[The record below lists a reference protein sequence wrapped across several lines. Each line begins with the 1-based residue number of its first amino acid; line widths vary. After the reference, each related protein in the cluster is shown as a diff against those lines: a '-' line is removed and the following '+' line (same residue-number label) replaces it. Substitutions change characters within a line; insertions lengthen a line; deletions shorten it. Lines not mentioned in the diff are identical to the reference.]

1 MESSRFLRPEE
12 VETLLNLSL
21 SSDSRWRILIATRDN
36 DFCTSVADLFS
47 DDEQVW
53 IDRVTTGCDALISCT
68 RHTPDLLVLDSELT
82 DMHSRFLIEA
92 IRRDKELASLRILC
106 RLNSDIFPNQTEG
119 LANDFI
125 QGEEDLEKVYLS
137 RKLHTLLY
145 ATHSQPETTYRGP
158 CERRWPRARLRMSA
172 RIGMCRPDG
181 LGPEATG
188 EAMLE
193 NISFGGAYLSGIKL
207 ERASVIPGAS
217 RLMLNINQPD
227 LPDFSADSV
236 MLRYRPNGSAG
247 VQFLNVSKDNRLK
260 LLELFDK

>member
-21 SSDSRWRILIATRDN
+21 SSDTRWRILIATRDN
-36 DFCTSVADLFS
+36 NFCTAVAELFS

-53 IDRVTTGCDALISCT
+53 IDRVTTGCDALISCA
-68 RHTPDLLVLDSELT
+68 RHAPDLLVLDSELM

-106 RLNSDIFPNQTEG
+106 RLNSDVFPYHTEG

-145 ATHSQPETTYRGP
+145 ASHSKPEVTYRGT
-158 CERRWPRARLRMSA
+158 CERRWPRARLHISA
-172 RIGMCRPDG
+172 RIGMCHADG
-181 LGPEATG
+181 SGPGATG
-188 EAMLE
+188 EAMVE
-193 NISFGGAYLSGIKL
+193 NISFGGAYLSGIKFD
-207 ERASVIPGAS
+207 RTSVIPGAS

-227 LPDFSADSV
+227 LPDFSADSI

-260 LLELFDK
+260 LLELFEK